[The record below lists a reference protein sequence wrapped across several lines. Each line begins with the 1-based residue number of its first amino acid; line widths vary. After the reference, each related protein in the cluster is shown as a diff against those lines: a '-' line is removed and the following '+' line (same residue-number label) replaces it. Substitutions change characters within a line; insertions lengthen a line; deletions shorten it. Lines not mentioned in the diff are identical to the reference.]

1 MTRIFLIIG
10 TLILALGLLYYAAN
24 KKVEVPATP
33 QTETSPSEQKVEAAK
48 ESKHPVAPKKRPS
61 APQKAQKPI
70 KTAAPVAEGKRD
82 LQSEREASAPRP
94 DAQER
99 QELEEEYGEVP
110 SPENAPADPT
120 HMIGGASVT
129 WEPPKPPPPGTGKFG
144 LPPE

>member
-10 TLILALGLLYYAAN
+10 ALFLALGLLYYAAN

-33 QTETSPSEQKVEAAK
+33 KVE
-48 ESKHPVAPKKRPS
+48 SKPIEEVKDAREPVQPVVPDKQHS
-61 APQKAQKPI
+61 APQKVQKPI
-70 KTAAPVAEGKRD
+70 KATTSVTEGKTD
-82 LQSEREASAPRP
+82 LQGEREAPTPRP
-94 DAQER
+94 DDQAR

-129 WEPPKPPPPGTGKFG
+129 WDPPKPPPPGTGKFG